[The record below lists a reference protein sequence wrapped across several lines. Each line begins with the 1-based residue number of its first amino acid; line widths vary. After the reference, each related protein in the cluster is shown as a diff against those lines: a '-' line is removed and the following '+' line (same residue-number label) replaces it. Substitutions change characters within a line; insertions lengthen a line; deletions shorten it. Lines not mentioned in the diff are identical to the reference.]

1 MTPRRF
7 FLTLLPLGAACWL
20 CVGSVALCAAN
31 GLLPHLLISLGAVFA
46 YWRLTRR
53 SYGYFD

>member
-7 FLTLLPLGAACWL
+7 FLTLLPLAAACWL
-20 CVGSVALCAAN
+20 CVGFVALLAQN
-31 GLLPHLLISLGAVFA
+31 GYMPHLLAALAAVFA